1 MPKYTFHVVCCE
13 RGALGMHGP
22 RVLVSE
28 GPTEAEALLALY
40 DRWEHILV
48 RAVTRQDEGG
58 ANA

>member
-1 MPKYTFHVVCCE
+1 MPKYTFQVVCRE
-13 RGALGMHGP
+13 RGALGVHES

-28 GPTEAEALLALY
+28 GPTEAEALIALY
-40 DRWEHILV
+40 DRWEHIQI